1 MAKTEHNSKAVPRK
15 LPQGYMHESAELSE
29 NSSSVLFCIYSFLS
43 NRTNEGS
50 KASVMLGFLFNERE
64 CRELDY
70 VLRKELDEMLFDLN
84 DKRIDAD
91 IKGAIESRYKVIF
104 RMYARVASPKEIS
117 RYARN
122 RTIR

>member
-1 MAKTEHNSKAVPRK
+1 
-15 LPQGYMHESAELSE
+15 
-29 NSSSVLFCIYSFLS
+29 
-43 NRTNEGS
+43 
-50 KASVMLGFLFNERE
+50 MLGFLFNERE

-84 DKRIDAD
+84 DKSLDAG

-104 RMYARVASPKEIS
+104 RMYARLASPKEIS

-122 RTIR
+122 RVFR